1 MTKEEMKKALNIIVD
16 RDVNT
21 YFLVESCD
29 LDEYNDYILKTIGS
43 YYTLNQEQYDFLKEV
58 ITKIQEEVDKR
69 GVLY

>member
-1 MTKEEMKKALNIIVD
+1 MEKALNIIVD

-58 ITKIQEEVDKR
+58 IVKIQEEVDKR